1 MNTVNTQ
8 PNRRHKLVRRL
19 LIAAI
24 ALPLAV
30 FAYTQVMV
38 RVGSGTPP
46 PMAAPTDRA
55 DEILVS
61 KSDRRLDLLQDGEVI
76 RSYTISLGAAPENHK
91 QQEGDERTPEGSY
104 VIDWRNQNSVAHL
117 SLHISYPNEA
127 DIAHADSLGVSPGG
141 NIMIHGVLNGWG
153 FLGPLHRMWDW
164 TNGCIAVTN
173 AEMQEIWSLVPDGT
187 PITIKS

>member
-1 MNTVNTQ
+1 M
-8 PNRRHKLVRRL
+8 RLRL
-19 LIAAI
+19 LLITLLL
-24 ALPLAV
+24 LPVAV
-30 FAYTQVMV
+30 IAYTQVMV
-38 RVGSGTPP
+38 RIGSGTPP
-46 PMAAPTDRA
+46 PMAASTEWA
-55 DEILVS
+55 DAIHVN
-61 KSDRRLDLLQDGEVI
+61 KSDRRLDLLQGGEII

-91 QQEGDERTPEGSY
+91 QQEGDERTPEGTY

-127 DIAHADSLGVSPGG
+127 DIAHADAHGVSPGG

-187 PITIKS
+187 PITIDS